1 MPHRILLADDSLT
14 IQKVVELTFSDAE
27 FEIRAVGNGDDAV
40 RALEEFRPDIVLAD
54 AFMPGLTGYEVC
66 ERVKAL
72 PGSPLIPVVLLAGTF
87 EPFDRARAERS
98 GADSIVTKPFDS
110 HALASLVR
118 DLVEKS
124 REPAVPPQ
132 AVPPPAE
139 ARAATGFGSR
149 WDDPTDPDVA
159 VLHPSSD
166 AAPSP
171 VPAAET
177 APAPFAV
184 ESPFPVEPG
193 PAAAAGAPEDAFYRT
208 AAIPVG
214 VVLAAAR
221 PSAFELAD
229 PFGDEPVRP
238 PTEPIQPVLP
248 PEEADQGVPAT
259 TLPLRLDAEEV
270 GGAAEEVIE
279 ESGDEAAAERAE
291 AVTGPIAFD
300 EPAPARGEEPF
311 GPPPVMV
318 PQEEFLVEPAGVHPR
333 DIEADLEAFESSGR
347 GRTRPEVWDQAEAMG
362 LTGPREEPTWPEEP
376 GLADA
381 PAPEP
386 DALGAAE
393 SLGTTE
399 NPEAPETLAPA
410 EPADTEAVRAEE
422 PAHESEH
429 QLAPDAGAFD
439 LAEAEGVQHRDL
451 EALAAEARRTDLN
464 ELIPGRAASVAALS
478 AAASVA
484 SVAPAAVADAE
495 LAGLDAGQPRLAAGP
510 VSLTDADVDRIAR
523 RVAELVGEAS
533 LREVAWEIVPEIAE
547 RVVRQRIRELEGE

>member
-118 DLVEKS
+118 DLVERS
-124 REPAVPPQ
+124 HQQAAQVEAVPSPE
-132 AVPPPAE
+132 AAGPAT
-139 ARAATGFGSR
+139 AFGSR

-159 VLHPSSD
+159 VLGPASGT
-166 AAPSP
+166 AP
-171 VPAAET
+171 VPAPP
-177 APAPFAV
+177 PASEPVPTPFVVESPFAV
-184 ESPFPVEPG
+184 EPG
-193 PAAAAGAPEDAFYRT
+193 SGAGASEDAFYKT

-214 VVLAAAR
+214 AVVAAAA

-238 PTEPIQPVLP
+238 PAEPIQLAPP
-248 PEEADQGVPAT
+248 PEEVDEAVPAT
-259 TLPLRLDAEEV
+259 TLPLRLDVAEE
-270 GGAAEEVIE
+270 GGAAPGGAE
-279 ESGDEAAAERAE
+279 ERAE
-291 AVTGPIAFD
+291 AVTGPID
-300 EPAPARGEEPF
+300 LVEPTPARAEEPF
-311 GPPPVMV
+311 GPPPVME
-318 PQEEFLVEPAGVHPR
+318 PQDEFLVEPEGVQPR
-333 DIEADLEAFESSGR
+333 DIEADLEAFENSGK

-362 LTGPREEPTWPEEP
+362 LSGPREEPTWPEEP

-381 PAPEP
+381 PAP
-386 DALGAAE
+386 GAGGAVE
-393 SLGTTE
+393 SLETT
-399 NPEAPETLAPA
+399 
-410 EPADTEAVRAEE
+410 E
-422 PAHESEH
+422 PAHEAEH

-464 ELIPGRAASVAALS
+464 ELIPGRAAAVAALAS
-478 AAASVA
+478 AASAASAASGASVSPVSSSA
-484 SVAPAAVADAE
+484 SVSVAVGE
-495 LAGLDAGQPRLAAGP
+495 PSGLAAGP
-510 VSLTDADVDRIAR
+510 VSLTDADVDRIAK

-533 LREVAWEIVPEIAE
+533 LREVAWEVVPEIAE